1 MFKEIKFNTMVMSI
15 VYIILGLILLI
26 FPDTTART
34 ICYVAGGAII
44 ALGVITIFSYM
55 AREIRI
61 RYYQNDFAL
70 GLLEVLAGIFFI
82 WKSDLIISLIPF
94 LFGFIVMISGFIK
107 LQQALDIK
115 MMGISSWYTILIVG
129 IINVIFGLILLINP
143 FEAAGVLFMLIGAG
157 LLFSGI
163 SDIIINMIMI
173 KRVKDYIKNDGP
185 IDVDY
190 NEIDSDK

>member
-1 MFKEIKFNTMVMSI
+1 
-15 VYIILGLILLI
+15 
-26 FPDTTART
+26 
-34 ICYVAGGAII
+34 
-44 ALGVITIFSYM
+44 M

-115 MMGISSWYTILIVG
+115 MMGISSWYTILI
-129 IINVIFGLILLINP
+129 
-143 FEAAGVLFMLIGAG
+143 GAG

-163 SDIIINMIMI
+163 SDIIINMIML

>member
-61 RYYQNDFAL
+61 RYYQIIELLLRRISQTIIKSIIFGNFAQKL
-70 GLLEVLAGIFFI
+70 
-82 WKSDLIISLIPF
+82 
-94 LFGFIVMISGFIK
+94 VMIGIMPIIK
-107 LQQALDIK
+107 P
-115 MMGISSWYTILIVG
+115 Y
-129 IINVIFGLILLINP
+129 
-143 FEAAGVLFMLIGAG
+143 
-157 LLFSGI
+157 
-163 SDIIINMIMI
+163 
-173 KRVKDYIKNDGP
+173 
-185 IDVDY
+185 
-190 NEIDSDK
+190 